1 MTTTSQTPKRGKTAE
16 PRRESLLTDF
26 ALVPISIE
34 ERRLAALAVCAR
46 SETADEAREYYH
58 RAVETMRGFV
68 AEAPEAFVAVDELA
82 RFLASSPDPQ

>member
-1 MTTTSQTPKRGKTAE
+1 MTTTSESPKRGKAAE

-46 SETADEAREYYH
+46 SETASEARELLDALGLLDQ
-58 RAVETMRGFV
+58 AVLKG
-68 AEAPEAFVAVDELA
+68 AA
-82 RFLASSPDPQ
+82 